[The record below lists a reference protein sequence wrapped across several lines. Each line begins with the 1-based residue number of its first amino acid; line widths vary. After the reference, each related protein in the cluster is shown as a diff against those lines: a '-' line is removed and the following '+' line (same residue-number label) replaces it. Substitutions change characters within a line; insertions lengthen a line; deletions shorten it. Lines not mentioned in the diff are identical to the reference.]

1 MFHINEPSM
10 AFEVMDY
17 SLLIAKLRAYGFHE
31 DALVLMKNY
40 FTNRQQ
46 SVRVNSNL
54 GMREEII
61 SEFRKFQYWVLNFLT
76 SSQMTFIFL
85 LKTVI

>member
-10 AFEVMDY
+10 AFEAMDY

-31 DALVLMKNY
+31 DAPVLMKNY

-76 SSQMTFIFL
+76 SSQMIFIFL